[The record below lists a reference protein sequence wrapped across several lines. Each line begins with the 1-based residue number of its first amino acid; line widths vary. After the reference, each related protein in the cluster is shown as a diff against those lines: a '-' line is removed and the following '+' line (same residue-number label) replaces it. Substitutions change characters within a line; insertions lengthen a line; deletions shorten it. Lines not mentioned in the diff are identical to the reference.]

1 MSAVAAVGNPA
12 RTDLPRAFW
21 ALWVCQLVN
30 RLGSFV
36 QPFLVLYLTHDRHL
50 SAGTAGAV
58 AAAVGAGS
66 VAAQLVGGTLSDR
79 IGRRFTMLTCF
90 FGTGAALILL
100 GSARSM
106 AMIWATAFLVGL
118 LGDLF
123 RPAVQATVA
132 DLLKP
137 AERVRA
143 YGLLFWAINLG
154 FSVST
159 VSAGA
164 LAALGYGLLFWLNA
178 GTSVI
183 AGIVIWTMVPES
195 RPVLDESTPQRN
207 FLGVALRDT
216 VFLLMMLI
224 EVGYATIYFQG
235 YSTLPLAMSDDGLSS
250 KIYGLVIAL
259 NGVVIVLV
267 QPFLGRWL
275 AKFDRPKLLATS
287 MLVVGLGFGLGAV
300 VHSWWGYGLSVVV
313 WTIGE
318 IGFAAV
324 IGAVFA
330 DLAPIDLRGRYM
342 GLGGMAFGVGTV
354 VGPLAGPTSLE
365 HFGPAVTWIGC
376 AVLGLVIAVGQW
388 SLAPALHARAKAT
401 AAAEA
406 AAAEVNAGVASA

>member
-1 MSAVAAVGNPA
+1 MSAVAIETATPTA
-12 RTDLPRAFW
+12 LPRAFW

-58 AAAVGAGS
+58 AAAVGAGT
-66 VAAQLVGGTLSDR
+66 VCAQLVGGWLADR
-79 IGRRFTMLTCF
+79 VGRRLTMLICF
-90 FGTGAALILL
+90 FGTAAALILL
-100 GSARSM
+100 GSAREM
-106 AMIWATAFLVGL
+106 VMIWVAAFLVGL

-123 RPAVQATVA
+123 RPAVQATIA
-132 DLLKP
+132 DLLQP
-137 AERVRA
+137 TERVRA

-159 VSAGA
+159 VSAGV
-164 LAALGYGLLFWLNA
+164 LASVGYGLLFWLNA

-183 AGIVIWTMVPES
+183 AGVVIWAMVPES
-195 RPVLDESTPQRN
+195 RPVLDESAPRRPL
-207 FLGVALRDT
+207 LGVALRDT
-216 VFLLMMLI
+216 VFLLMILI
-224 EVGYATIYFQG
+224 QIGYATIYMQG
-235 YSTLPLAMSDDGLSS
+235 YSTLPLAMSGDGLSS
-250 KIYGLVIAL
+250 RTYGLVIAL
-259 NGVVIVLV
+259 NGVVIVLI
-267 QPFLGRWL
+267 QPFLGKWMVKL
-275 AKFDRPKLLATS
+275 DRTKLLATS

-342 GLGGMAFGVGTV
+342 GLSGMAFGVGTV
-354 VGPLAGPTSLE
+354 IGPLAGTNALE
-365 HFGPAVTWIGC
+365 HFGPTATWTGC
-376 AVLGLVIAVGQW
+376 AVLGVVIFIGQY
-388 SLAPALHARAKAT
+388 SLAPALHARA
-401 AAAEA
+401 EA
-406 AAAEVNAGVASA
+406 NA

>member
-1 MSAVAAVGNPA
+1 MTTAAAVGAP
-12 RTDLPRAFW
+12 TPTTLPRAFW

-58 AAAVGAGS
+58 AAAVGAGT
-66 VAAQLVGGTLSDR
+66 VVAQLVGGWLADR
-79 IGRRFTMLTCF
+79 VGRRLTMLICF
-90 FGTGAALILL
+90 FGTAAALILL
-100 GSARSM
+100 GSARAM
-106 AMIWATAFLVGL
+106 VMIWVAAFLVGL

-132 DLLKP
+132 DLLQP
-137 AERVRA
+137 GERVRA

-159 VSAGA
+159 VSAGV
-164 LAALGYGLLFWLNA
+164 LASVGYGLLFWLNA

-183 AGIVIWTMVPES
+183 AGLVIWAMVPES
-195 RPVLDESTPQRN
+195 RPALEEGVARRPLLP
-207 FLGVALRDT
+207 VALRDT
-216 VFLLMMLI
+216 VFLLMILI
-224 EVGYATIYFQG
+224 QIGYATIYFQG
-235 YSTLPLAMSDDGLSS
+235 YSTLPLAMADDGLPSQT
-250 KIYGLVIAL
+250 YGLVIAL

-267 QPFLGRWL
+267 QPFLGKWL
-275 AKFDRPKLLATS
+275 VKFDRPKLLAAS
-287 MLVVGLGFGLGAV
+287 MLVVGLGLGFGVGAV

-330 DLAPIDLRGRYM
+330 DLAPVDLRGRYM
-342 GLGGMAFGVGTV
+342 GLSGMAFGVGTV
-354 VGPLAGPTSLE
+354 VGPLAGTNSLE
-365 HFGPAVTWIGC
+365 HFGPTATWIGC
-376 AVLGLVIAVGQW
+376 ALLGVVIFIGQY
-388 SLAPALHARAKAT
+388 SLAPALHARAAANAAT
-401 AAAEA
+401 A
-406 AAAEVNAGVASA
+406 